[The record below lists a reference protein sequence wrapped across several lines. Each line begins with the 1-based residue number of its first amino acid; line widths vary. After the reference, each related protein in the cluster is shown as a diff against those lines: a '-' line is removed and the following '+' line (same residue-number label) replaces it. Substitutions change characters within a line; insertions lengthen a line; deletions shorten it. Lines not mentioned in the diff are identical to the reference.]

1 VEAPAVAWRVNAE
14 RLVLFGWTR
23 AILLQFAHPL
33 VAAGVHEHSGFRASP
48 LAAVSRLRHT
58 VHAML
63 AIAFGTNTDR
73 ERAIDGI
80 KQIHRRVHGVLATGV
95 GPFPAGT
102 RYSAEDPALVLWVH
116 LTLVESIIQCYEL
129 LVGPLSE
136 RERDAYCAESALP
149 AIALGAIEA
158 QVPRT
163 WQDLRG
169 AIERAYASRHIVIG
183 ADARALAGALIRP
196 RGARFAG
203 PVTWINEVLA
213 TGLLPAHIRD
223 DYGFRWTP
231 LRERAFGVIV
241 RAIRL
246 GRRALPDILAL
257 WRPAR
262 TMR

>member
-1 VEAPAVAWRVNAE
+1 VAWRVNAE

-63 AIAFGTNTDR
+63 AIAFGTDADR
-73 ERAIDGI
+73 ERAIDAI
-80 KQIHRRVHGVLATGV
+80 RQIHRRVNGVLATPV

-116 LTLVESIIQCYEL
+116 LTLVESIIECYEL
-129 LVGPLSE
+129 LVAPLSE
-136 RERDAYCAESALP
+136 CERDAFCAESAAP
-149 AIALGAIEA
+149 AFALGAIEE

-163 WQDLRG
+163 WQELRA
-169 AIERAYASRHIVIG
+169 AIDRAYRSGDIVIG
-183 ADARALAGALIRP
+183 PDARALAGALIRP
-196 RGARFAG
+196 RGAQLAG
-203 PVTWINEVLA
+203 PATWINEVLA
-213 TGLLPAHIRD
+213 TGLLPAHLRD
-223 DYGFRWTP
+223 AYGFRWTP
-231 LRERAFGVIV
+231 LRQRVFRITV

-246 GRRALPDILAL
+246 LRRALPDALAL
-257 WRPAR
+257 WRAAR
-262 TMR
+262 TSR